1 LHRWLFIVQ
10 SFQDCLFIVGLQPV
24 VPADIPPMLAG
35 VRQGVGN
42 GTKGIQSRKGD

>member
-1 LHRWLFIVQ
+1 MGVDWKFVW
-10 SFQDCLFIVGLQPV
+10 SPPV
-24 VPADIPPMLAG
+24 PPADIPPMLAG